1 MGKLKLSAAFQS
13 ASGALG
19 EMIVSEV
26 RGAPIARRRPR
37 YKRPTAPSQAAAAQ
51 RFAQACEAWNALTPN
66 QAQQWRDYA
75 ESVWR
80 SNAMTGTRYRGNAMT
95 EFVALATTFLQATP
109 NGSIPL
115 SPPSD
120 SYIADRVTINVS
132 AIEEGA
138 RWTASAANEPDTVT
152 ELMVQK
158 LPSPRRKPTKQYT
171 AAAFVQFTAGALS
184 HDLPLDPG
192 TYSLAYRFIR
202 LSTGQPTL
210 RLIAGLITV
219 EEATAPLK
227 QSA

>member
-19 EMIVSEV
+19 EMIVAEV

-51 RFAQACEAWNALTPN
+51 RFAQACEAWNALTPS

-75 ESVWR
+75 DSVWR
-80 SNAMTGTRYRGNAMT
+80 SNAMTGTRYRGNA
-95 EFVALATTFLQATP
+95 
-109 NGSIPL
+109 
-115 SPPSD
+115 
-120 SYIADRVTINVS
+120 S
-132 AIEEGA
+132 AIEEGT

-158 LPSPRRKPTKQYT
+158 LPNPRRKPTKQYT
-171 AAAFVQFTAGALS
+171 AAAFVQFTAGALTY
-184 HDLPLDPG
+184 DLPLDPG

-202 LSTGQPTL
+202 LSTGQSTL
-210 RLIAGLITV
+210 RLLAGLITV
-219 EEATAPLK
+219 DDATAPLM